1 MPFIRESVLTTVSVD
16 GAVHI
21 APLGI
26 IEDGEHWIVA
36 PFRPST
42 TLANLEASGRAV
54 VNYTDD
60 ALIFAGCLT
69 GRRDW
74 PLIPVEGYVIPR
86 LAAAL
91 SHDVLE
97 VVDVT
102 EDAQRPRF
110 RCKVVSSVQH
120 APFKGMNRAKAAVLE
135 AAILASRLDML
146 PSEKIEDEIAYLKI
160 AVDKTAGP
168 DEHKAFGWLLE
179 KIIDHLA
186 RMEMEPEGRL

>member
-1 MPFIRESVLTTVSVD
+1 MPYIRETILTTISKA

-26 IEDGEHWIVA
+26 IEAGEHWIVA

-42 TLANLEASGRAV
+42 TLENLEGNGIAV
-54 VNYTDD
+54 VNYTDE
-60 ALIFAGCLT
+60 AKIFAGCLT
-69 GRRDW
+69 GRKDW
-74 PLIPVEGYVIPR
+74 PVKLIDGCCVPR
-86 LAAAL
+86 LQAAL

-97 VVDVT
+97 VVSTKDD
-102 EDAQRPRF
+102 EARPRLTC
-110 RCKVVSSVQH
+110 RVVSSATH
-120 APFKGMNRAKAAVLE
+120 RPYKGMNRARAAVLE

-160 AVDKTAGP
+160 AIDKTAGD
-168 DEHKAFGWLLE
+168 DERQAFGWLLE

-186 RMEMEPEGRL
+186 SVEPRG